1 MRWLQKPKLLVCPEL
16 GLVAQLARRAHV
28 QVGAVQTL
36 CPLAKGV
43 AGGPGGEGPE
53 LCQGCATNPAS
64 SAGDETVLKRLR
76 SCGVASLP
84 L

>member
-1 MRWLQKPKLLVCPEL
+1 MRWLQKLKLLMCPEL
-16 GLVAQLARRAHV
+16 GLVAQLARCAHV

-36 CPLAKGV
+36 CALAKGV

-64 SAGDETVLKRLR
+64 SAGDETVHKRLG
-76 SCGVASLP
+76 SYDVASLP